1 MKKFI
6 LSVLLTLGMF
16 ACFGEQL
23 IRVYFMEY
31 FNTVAVSEQL
41 KTYLDTGWKIVSM
54 QSISNPNDTEFYSD
68 GLTTTLMVVLERV
81 D

>member
-1 MKKFI
+1 MKKFVLSI
-6 LSVLLTLGMF
+6 LFMLGMF

-31 FNTVAVSEQL
+31 FTTLQVSEQL
-41 KTYLDTGWKIVSM
+41 NTYLDNGWKIISM
-54 QSISNPNDTEFYSD
+54 QTVSNPNDTEFYSD
-68 GLTTTLMVVLERV
+68 GLTTTLMVVLERN